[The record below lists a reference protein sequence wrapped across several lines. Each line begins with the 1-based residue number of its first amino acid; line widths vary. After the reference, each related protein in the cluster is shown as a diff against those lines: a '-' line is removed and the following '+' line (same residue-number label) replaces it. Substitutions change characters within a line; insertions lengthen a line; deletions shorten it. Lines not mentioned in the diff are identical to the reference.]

1 MPFISNCG
9 VFVKFIDIIFTEVK
23 YCCLGGSMRKKEN
36 GFTLIELM
44 VTIAVLAIIAMIAV
58 PSFSN
63 MLLKQNLKKSTQE
76 LANVLVQARSK
87 AVLERREVTVQLNTS
102 AVADS
107 LTQLNWMPEG
117 KAVLKTGSPTSITFL
132 ATGLIKSA
140 TADTSFTICEKA
152 SGELSRTVSI
162 SRMGTIQQITEG
174 TCS

>member
-1 MPFISNCG
+1 MQKN
-9 VFVKFIDIIFTEVK
+9 K
-23 YCCLGGSMRKKEN
+23 

-44 VTIAVLAIIAMIAV
+44 VTIAVLAIIAMIAG

>member
-1 MPFISNCG
+1 
-9 VFVKFIDIIFTEVK
+9 
-23 YCCLGGSMRKKEN
+23 MRTN
-36 GFTLIELM
+36 RGFTLIELI
-44 VTIAVLAIIAMIAV
+44 VTIVVLAIIATMAV

-63 MLLKQNLKKSTQE
+63 ILLKQNLKKSTQE
-76 LANVLVQARSK
+76 LADVMVQARSK
-87 AVLERREVTVQLNTS
+87 AALERREVTVQLNTS

-132 ATGLIKSA
+132 ASGLIKNA
-140 TADTSFTICEKA
+140 TMDTSFTICEKA

-162 SRMGTIQQITEG
+162 SRMGTIQQIVEG